1 MEIAVFQDISGKT
14 QSFFEPGI
22 IKVYSRNME
31 KWEISKEIIFRI
43 DNITSLSAVR
53 ERIRNMAEA
62 LEDCKVFVGREVKG
76 LPYNVLDGMG
86 FNTWELEGTPKEFLD
101 FVFEKEQ
108 EEAEEAA
115 KAKTADQLSLIE
127 EIKDGNYFLD
137 LKKVQESNVNL
148 TSKGI
153 LLPFLNAT
161 TFYELKIICGHVPP
175 WFQATFKKLNL
186 ESESQSIS
194 QNEII
199 VRVYP
204 KACSK

>member
-1 MEIAVFQDISGKT
+1 MEIAVFQDINGKT

-22 IKVYSRNME
+22 IIVYSKTLSEWKITN
-31 KWEISKEIIFRI
+31 EIIFRI
-43 DNITSLSAVR
+43 DNIASLKEVR
-53 ERIRNMAEA
+53 ESIRNMAEA
-62 LEDCKVFVGREVKG
+62 LGDCKIFVGRDVKG
-76 LPYNVLDGMG
+76 VTYNVLDGMG